1 MNISAQ
7 SVLFTRFFC
16 AAVVKDRL
24 CDARAVTGRTGRIWT
39 NAPGV
44 VVSDAA
50 GSFQLRN
57 LKKEQSLT
65 TPGNEVSV
73 HQVNKLS
80 LKFPRGFSEFVPS
93 LMFVSVGWTHSSIAH
108 ASCAHLIY
116 SNYWTAPPEF
126 HSFKRNQAMEELTAC

>member
-1 MNISAQ
+1 MLNLSY
-7 SVLFTRFFC
+7 SLDFF
-16 AAVVKDRL
+16 VL

-65 TPGNEVSV
+65 TPGNEV
-73 HQVNKLS
+73 KS
-80 LKFPRGFSEFVPS
+80 L
-93 LMFVSVGWTHSSIAH
+93 I
-108 ASCAHLIY
+108 
-116 SNYWTAPPEF
+116 
-126 HSFKRNQAMEELTAC
+126 

>member
-1 MNISAQ
+1 MLNLSY
-7 SVLFTRFFC
+7 SLDFF
-16 AAVVKDRL
+16 VL

-65 TPGNEVSV
+65 TPGNEVTCSKCLRHV
-73 HQVNKLS
+73 KSQGTCVWL
-80 LKFPRGFSEFVPS
+80 LDFAV
-93 LMFVSVGWTHSSIAH
+93 
-108 ASCAHLIY
+108 
-116 SNYWTAPPEF
+116 
-126 HSFKRNQAMEELTAC
+126 